1 MSGLKHKVF
10 MPIATVLLL
19 LVVVGFTWLE
29 VTKADVEFTHNG
41 ETETVVTRAQ
51 TVEALL
57 EELEIQL
64 GNDDYL
70 SHELTTEITS
80 DMSIEYKEAVEVVV
94 NDDAQTTT
102 YMTTADTVGEFLQEE
117 AITLQ
122 SHDVLSVDE
131 AAAIEDKL
139 TLDIN
144 RAVKVTVTDG
154 TNESEEVY
162 TTEETVK
169 DLLDEAAIELSEL
182 DRVEPSVDEAIK
194 EDMKISVIR
203 VEEVTDVVEEA
214 VAFSTVRRNDSS
226 ITKGKEEVV
235 EAGSNGL
242 IEKRYTVVMENGKE
256 VSRELESEEVKKEA
270 SQRIVAV
277 GTKVIQQAP
286 SRGTS
291 SSKAVSGKTIT
302 MEATAYNWN
311 CATCDGR
318 GLTATGYNLKA
329 NPDGVIAV
337 DPSVIPLGTRVYVE
351 GYGYA
356 VARDTGGAIKGNK
369 IDLHMR
375 SVSAAR
381 QFGRR
386 TVKLTI
392 VE

>member
-10 MPIATVLLL
+10 MPIVTVLLL

-203 VEEVTDVVEEA
+203 VEEVTDVVEEV